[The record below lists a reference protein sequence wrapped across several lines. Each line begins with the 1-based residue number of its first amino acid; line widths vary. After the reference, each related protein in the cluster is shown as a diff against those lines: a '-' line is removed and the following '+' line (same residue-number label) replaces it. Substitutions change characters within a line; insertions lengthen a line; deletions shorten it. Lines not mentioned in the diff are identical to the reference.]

1 MLGRR
6 STAYEF
12 PLGGVTEKQ
21 GNLQSGRGGAI
32 KVEILNIVTVEVIMI
47 KNMLLE
53 NNQIFIDSNRTFDV
67 FPNLC
72 ILHSK
77 RAGFLAE
84 MASSL
89 NFRSAKVTSNAG
101 WVIFHIC
108 PV

>member
-1 MLGRR
+1 
-6 STAYEF
+6 
-12 PLGGVTEKQ
+12 
-21 GNLQSGRGGAI
+21 
-32 KVEILNIVTVEVIMI
+32 MI

-72 ILHSK
+72 ILHLK

-89 NFRSAKVTSNAG
+89 NFRSAKVTSNVWLGDFPHLPCLKEEACSAVNSYG
-101 WVIFHIC
+101 NCLLWKGLVHMG
-108 PV
+108 